1 MESTTVIQQRLLQD
15 GATVVKPAWRRINS
29 AQLGYAFAAGT
40 IGIGWLLT
48 RERILFHPL
57 YGAGY
62 WLGIVGASLMA
73 VLLLYPVRKRVR
85 FLRRFGATRHWFQMH
100 MIFGVAGPILILY
113 HCNFRFGSVN
123 STIALICTLLVA
135 GSGLVGRYI
144 YRHLY
149 SDLDGHRLKLQEL
162 IANAKVDSNER
173 MHMSALVPDLLK
185 KMSEYDSKVLI
196 PPPSFLSS
204 LLLPVRLA
212 FSTRIA
218 ALRLALYARRQIATR
233 ATESDVV
240 AQQRQRLYKAATQF
254 IQTHLRRVRRVAE
267 LQSFER
273 LFALW
278 HVFHLPFFY
287 LMVLTALVHVLAVH
301 MY

>member
-1 MESTTVIQQRLLQD
+1 MDSTTTLQQRAPRRRSVLFT
-15 GATVVKPAWRRINS
+15 GALRARDLARI
-29 AQLGYAFAAGT
+29 GYATAACA
-40 IGIGWLLT
+40 IIAGWLLT
-48 RERILFHPL
+48 RDNILFDPL

-85 FLRRFGATRHWFQMH
+85 LFRHLGATRHWFQMH
-100 MIFGVAGPILILY
+100 MILGVIGPVLILY
-113 HCNFRFGSVN
+113 HCNFRLGSLN
-123 STIALICTLLVA
+123 STIALYCTLLVA

-149 SDLDGHRLKLQEL
+149 SDLDGHRVKLQEL
-162 IANAKVDSNER
+162 IAKARVDSSER
-173 MHMSALVPDLLK
+173 MHMSALVPDLMDR
-185 KMSEYDSKVLI
+185 MSAYDKTVLI
-196 PPPSFLSS
+196 PPQSFFLS
-204 LLLPVRLA
+204 LVLPMKLALTTRLA
-212 FSTRIA
+212 SLQLSF
-218 ALRLALYARRQIATR
+218 YARRQISIR
-233 ATESDVV
+233 AKQSEVV
-240 AQQRQRLYKAATQF
+240 AQQRARLHKAATLF
-254 IQTHLRRVRRVAE
+254 VRTHLRRVRRIAE
-267 LQSFER
+267 LQSYER